1 MNKLVYVCMVFSSK
15 YETMLGYRS
24 RRKLSFPFGTV
35 KSFARHHQVVAETW
49 GWKIKFSS
57 PLGIKLLLKNLKKR
71 SLLGNS
77 ALS

>member
-35 KSFARHHQVVAETW
+35 KSFGRHHQVVAETRRARAPSFMAP
-49 GWKIKFSS
+49 G
-57 PLGIKLLLKNLKKR
+57 G
-71 SLLGNS
+71 
-77 ALS
+77 